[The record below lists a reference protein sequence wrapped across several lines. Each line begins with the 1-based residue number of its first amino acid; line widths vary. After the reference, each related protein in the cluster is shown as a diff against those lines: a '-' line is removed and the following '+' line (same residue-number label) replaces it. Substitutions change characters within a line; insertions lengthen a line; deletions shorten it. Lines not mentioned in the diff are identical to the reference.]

1 MKLQF
6 LPTFLVRRKNWLLMA
21 ALALSLTAAL
31 LLRPSSP
38 QARSVTLPMTSA
50 ESSVS
55 PLEAFRISRD
65 SAYQRDMA
73 ALETLISSENTD
85 RAARQSAA
93 EELQACVALHQAQ
106 LALEGA
112 LLTSELRAVLRCGD
126 GRERHHRDG
135 KTGNHGAGHRAGA
148 DTRAGAY
155 RHFRVRRAHHD
166 GTVNFVKSRFHF
178 AKSGVYCL
186 CQESAD

>member
-1 MKLQF
+1 MKLQS

-38 QARSVTLPMTSA
+38 QAQRVTLPMTSA
-50 ESSVS
+50 ESSAS

-65 SAYQRDMA
+65 SAYQRDMT
-73 ALETLISSENTD
+73 ALEALISNENTD

-112 LLTSELRAVLRCGD
+112 V
-126 GRERHHRDG
+126 H
-135 KTGNHGAGHRAGA
+135 TGVPA
-148 DTRAGAY
+148 
-155 RHFRVRRAHHD
+155 
-166 GTVNFVKSRFHF
+166 
-178 AKSGVYCL
+178 SGVRIMTA
-186 CQESAD
+186 Q

>member
-1 MKLQF
+1 MKLQS

-38 QARSVTLPMTSA
+38 QAQRVTLPMTSA
-50 ESSVS
+50 ESSAS

-65 SAYQRDMA
+65 SAYQRDMT

-85 RAARQSAA
+85 RAARQSAS

-112 LLTSELRAVLRCGD
+112 LLTSELAPCCAVVTD
-126 GRERHHRDG
+126 GSVTIVTESR
-135 KTGNHGAGHRAGA
+135 
-148 DTRAGAY
+148 
-155 RHFRVRRAHHD
+155 
-166 GTVNFVKSRFHF
+166 KSR
-178 AKSGVYCL
+178 SRTPRWC
-186 CQESAD
+186 